1 MTPLGRRSS
10 FDRLTTSG
18 FRIDAFRLALAVGLV
33 VTALHFLEGQGA
45 AHGFEV
51 PIVGRLEHAARDW
64 LLAEVRGHRPP
75 SGRVVIVAIDERAI
89 AAEGRWPWS
98 RAKLARLVERLAAGG
113 ADAVGFD
120 VIWSDDD
127 PLGRRLA
134 GVAALAREAQAVTTE
149 PEAARRLGLVL
160 AAARGDDAEA
170 AEIDPTERLA
180 DAIEAARNVTVG
192 FMFLSAADAGFGAAT
207 AATPPRSF
215 PGVDRLRFFQTEPL
229 HVVDGDRLAVDPAR
243 RAAGPSYP
251 GAVPPVAP
259 ILAVADSGGFFT
271 VPPDADGVIR
281 RYPLVARSGDASFPS
296 LGAALLA
303 RVLGEGGRSAPIVPV
318 GAPGSRVLQEV
329 RVGRTVIPTDDLG
342 RVPLRWHGPY
352 RTFPSVSATDV
363 LAGRVPDAALRGKI
377 VVVGTTAP
385 GTWDQRI
392 TPFDETA
399 PGVVTHAT
407 FVDNALAGEL
417 LHRSS
422 VVVLAELVL
431 MLLLALGLAALFA
444 RVPGL
449 AALPA
454 LLLAMTA
461 WVGVAVAALAGG
473 VVLAV
478 GMPLAQGLGM
488 FVTATTWR
496 FFAEERAR
504 RRARETFSR
513 FLAPAIVDE
522 VLEKEGA
529 LRLGGERRELTVLFA
544 DIRGFTG
551 IAERLDSKVLLGL
564 LNEYLTPMTD
574 VIVQGHEGTL
584 DKYMGDAIMAFWGAP
599 KAQADHAF
607 RACEAA
613 LAMIERLDALR
624 ARWRARGLPD
634 VDIGVGINTGPMS
647 VGFVGSQDRFYNYT
661 VLGDAVNLAARL
673 EGANRVYGTRILV
686 GPETAAAVSGRL
698 VLRALDLVRVKGKRE
713 PVTVFE
719 VLGRAPAP
727 PELAA
732 FLERFGCALSAYRGQ
747 RWGEAILRF
756 GEADALRGGDPCARA
771 WLARCEAM
779 RRQPPGPEWDG
790 VFDLETK

>member
-1 MTPLGRRSS
+1 MPGPRRLL
-10 FDRLTTSG
+10 RV
-18 FRIDAFRLALAVGLV
+18 DAFRLALAVGLAA
-33 VTALHFLEGQGA
+33 TALHFLEGQGA

-64 LLAEVRGHRPP
+64 LLTEVRGPRAP

-89 AAEGRWPWS
+89 EVEGRWPWS
-98 RAKLARLVERLAAGG
+98 RAKMARLVERLAAGG
-113 ADAVGFD
+113 AGAIGFD

-127 PLGRRLA
+127 AVGRRLA
-134 GVAALAREAQAVTTE
+134 GVAALAREARAATTE
-149 PEAARRLGLVL
+149 PEAARRLELVL
-160 AAARGDDAEA
+160 AAARGDEAEA
-170 AEIDPTERLA
+170 AEVDPTERLA
-180 DAIEAARNVTVG
+180 DAIEAARNATVG
-192 FMFLSAADAGFGAAT
+192 FMFLSGAEVASGAGTPAA
-207 AATPPRSF
+207 
-215 PGVDRLRFFQTEPL
+215 VERLRFFQTEPL
-229 HVVDGDRLAVDPAR
+229 HVVDGDRLAPDPAR
-243 RAAGPSYP
+243 RSAGPGYP

-259 ILAVADSGGFFT
+259 ILAVADSGGFLT

-281 RYPLVARSGDASFPS
+281 RYPLVASSGDAPFPS

-303 RVLGEGGRSAPIVPV
+303 RAVGTGGIPAPIVPV
-318 GAPGSRVLQEV
+318 GAPGSRLLQEV
-329 RVGRTVIPTDDLG
+329 RVGSTVIPTDDLG

-363 LAGRVPDAALRGKI
+363 LAGRVPDGALRGKI

-385 GTWDQRI
+385 GTWDQRV
-392 TPFDETA
+392 TPFDEIA

-417 LHRSS
+417 LHRSN
-422 VVVLAELVL
+422 VVVLGELVL

-454 LLLAMTA
+454 LLLAMAA

-522 VLEKEGA
+522 VLAKEGT
-529 LRLGGERRELTVLFA
+529 LRLGGEKRELTVLFA

-551 IAERLDSKVLLGL
+551 IAEQLDPKVLLEL

-599 KAQADHAF
+599 KAQADHAL

-634 VDIGVGINTGPMS
+634 VDIGVGVNTGPMS

-661 VLGDAVNLAARL
+661 VLGDAVNLASRL
-673 EGANRVYGTRILV
+673 EGANRKYGTRILV
-686 GPETAAAVSGRL
+686 GPETAAAVDGAL
-698 VLRALDLVRVKGKRE
+698 VLRALDVVRVKGKRE
-713 PVTVFE
+713 PVTIFE
-719 VLGRAPAP
+719 LLGRAPAA
-727 PELAA
+727 PELTA
-732 FLERFGCALSAYRGQ
+732 FLERFGWALSAYRAQ
-747 RWGEAILRF
+747 RWDEAILRF
-756 GEADALRGGDPCARA
+756 READALRGGDPVARA
-771 WLARCEAM
+771 WVARCEAM
-779 RRQPPGPEWDG
+779 RREPPGPEWDG
-790 VFDLETK
+790 VFELETK

>member
-1 MTPLGRRSS
+1 M
-10 FDRLTTSG
+10 
-18 FRIDAFRLALAVGLV
+18 A
-33 VTALHFLEGQGA
+33 
-45 AHGFEV
+45 
-51 PIVGRLEHAARDW
+51 
-64 LLAEVRGHRPP
+64 
-75 SGRVVIVAIDERAI
+75 
-89 AAEGRWPWS
+89 
-98 RAKLARLVERLAAGG
+98 
-113 ADAVGFD
+113 
-120 VIWSDDD
+120 
-127 PLGRRLA
+127 
-134 GVAALAREAQAVTTE
+134 
-149 PEAARRLGLVL
+149 
-160 AAARGDDAEA
+160 
-170 AEIDPTERLA
+170 
-180 DAIEAARNVTVG
+180 
-192 FMFLSAADAGFGAAT
+192 
-207 AATPPRSF
+207 
-215 PGVDRLRFFQTEPL
+215 
-229 HVVDGDRLAVDPAR
+229 
-243 RAAGPSYP
+243 
-251 GAVPPVAP
+251 
-259 ILAVADSGGFFT
+259 
-271 VPPDADGVIR
+271 
-281 RYPLVARSGDASFPS
+281 
-296 LGAALLA
+296 
-303 RVLGEGGRSAPIVPV
+303 
-318 GAPGSRVLQEV
+318 
-329 RVGRTVIPTDDLG
+329 
-342 RVPLRWHGPY
+342 
-352 RTFPSVSATDV
+352 
-363 LAGRVPDAALRGKI
+363 
-377 VVVGTTAP
+377 
-385 GTWDQRI
+385 
-392 TPFDETA
+392 
-399 PGVVTHAT
+399 
-407 FVDNALAGEL
+407 
-417 LHRSS
+417 
-422 VVVLAELVL
+422 
-431 MLLLALGLAALFA
+431 
-444 RVPGL
+444 
-449 AALPA
+449 
-454 LLLAMTA
+454 A

-599 KAQADHAF
+599 KAQADHAL

-719 VLGRAPAP
+719 LLGRAPAP

-732 FLERFGCALSAYRGQ
+732 FLERFGCALSAYRAQ
-747 RWGEAILRF
+747 RWAEAILRF

-771 WLARCEAM
+771 WIARCEAM
-779 RRQPPGPEWDG
+779 RRHPPGPEWDG